1 MKRIADTANRTRE
14 ARLKKISD
22 ALKGIVP
29 GLDGLAFEKDGEG
42 RPHIEMRYQTYRPHA
57 ARQLEDQLS
66 DGTLRLIAL
75 LWLLQEKHVAPLLL
89 EEPELSLNE
98 EIVRKL
104 HRIFSRISSRANN
117 QIFITTHSYAL
128 LSNPGIAGESIF
140 KVEPG
145 NDGSRI
151 IGPTDVEMNAIE
163 SGIAPA
169 DVVLSKEPQLAFDI

>member
-14 ARLKKISD
+14 SRLKKISD
-22 ALKGIVP
+22 ALRGIVP
-29 GLDGLAFEKDGEG
+29 GLEGLAFEKDSEG

-75 LWLLQEKHVAPLLL
+75 LWLLQEKHNAPLLL

-98 EIVRKL
+98 EIVRRL
-104 HRIFSRISSRANN
+104 HRIFDRISGRAKH
-117 QIFITTHSYAL
+117 QLFVTTHSYAL
-128 LSNPGIAGESIF
+128 LSNPGILGESVF
-140 KVEPG
+140 RVEPS

-151 IGPTDVEMNAIE
+151 APPSNVELNAIRN
-163 SGIAPA
+163 GVPPA
-169 DVVLSKEPQLAFDI
+169 DVVLSKSPQLTFDI